1 MMPPR
6 AADVPIFVHCNII
19 LEISIIIG

>member
-1 MMPPR
+1 MMLPR